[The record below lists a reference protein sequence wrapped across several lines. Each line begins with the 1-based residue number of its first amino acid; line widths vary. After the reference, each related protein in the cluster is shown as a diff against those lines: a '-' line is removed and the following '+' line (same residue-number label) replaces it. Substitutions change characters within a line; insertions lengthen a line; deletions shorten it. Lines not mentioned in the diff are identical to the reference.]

1 VTRPYDALMTAVRPL
16 HTALGFSACH
26 YYVPDDMETETVTA
40 TRGRPREFDIEE
52 ALAAA
57 LRVFWEKGYEGASLT
72 DLTDAMGITRPSLY
86 AAFGNKEALFKR
98 ALDLYETEKLAYVGR
113 ALDAPTARGVAQR
126 LLEGAIENVTSE
138 CPGCLGVI
146 VSVSCGSTESPIQQD
161 VRARAQSSKAAMVER
176 MQRAI
181 DEGDFTLP
189 VSAEAMTQ
197 YLMAV
202 LQGLAVQAGTGATR
216 EQLQQVAEATL
227 AIWPSR

>member
-1 VTRPYDALMTAVRPL
+1 
-16 HTALGFSACH
+16 
-26 YYVPDDMETETVTA
+26 METETVTA
-40 TRGRPREFDIEE
+40 ARGRPREFDLEE

-72 DLTDAMGITRPSLY
+72 DLTEAMGITRPSLY

-126 LLEGAIENVTSE
+126 LLEGSIENVTSE

-161 VRARAQSSKAAMVER
+161 VRARAQSSRTALVER

-189 VSAEAMTQ
+189 VSADAMTQ

-216 EQLQQVAEATL
+216 EQLQQVADATL

>member
-1 VTRPYDALMTAVRPL
+1 
-16 HTALGFSACH
+16 
-26 YYVPDDMETETVTA
+26 METDTVTA
-40 TRGRPREFDIEE
+40 ARGRPREFDTEE

-57 LRVFWEKGYEGASLT
+57 LRVFWEKGYDGASLT
-72 DLTDAMGITRPSLY
+72 DLTEAMGITRPSLY

-98 ALDLYETEKLAYVGR
+98 ALDLYETEKLAYVRR
-113 ALDAPTARGVAQR
+113 ALDAPTARGVVQR
-126 LLEGAIENVTSE
+126 LLDGAIKNMTSE

-161 VRARAQSSKAAMVER
+161 VRARAQSARAAMVER
-176 MQRAI
+176 LQRAI
-181 DEGDFTLP
+181 DEGDFTLS

-202 LQGLAVQAGTGATR
+202 MQGLAVQAGTGATC

-227 AIWPSR
+227 AVWPSR

>member
-1 VTRPYDALMTAVRPL
+1 METTAVL
-16 HTALGFSACH
+16 
-26 YYVPDDMETETVTA
+26 
-40 TRGRPREFDIEE
+40 RGRPREFDIEE

-86 AAFGNKEALFKR
+86 AAFGNKEALSKR
-98 ALDLYETEKLAYVGR
+98 ALDLYETETLAYVRR
-113 ALDAPTARGVAQR
+113 ALDAATARGVAQR
-126 LLEGAIENVTSE
+126 LLEGAIETVTGE

-161 VRARAQSSKAAMVER
+161 IRARAQSARAAMVER

-197 YLMAV
+197 YLLAV
-202 LQGLAVQAGTGATR
+202 LQGLAVQAGTGASR

>member
-1 VTRPYDALMTAVRPL
+1 
-16 HTALGFSACH
+16 
-26 YYVPDDMETETVTA
+26 METDTVTA
-40 TRGRPREFDIEE
+40 PRGRPREFDVEE

-72 DLTDAMGITRPSLY
+72 DLTEAMGITRPSLY

-98 ALDLYETEKLAYVGR
+98 ALDLYEKEKLAYVRR

-126 LLEGAIENVTSE
+126 LLEGAIETITGE

-161 VRARAQSSKAAMVER
+161 VRARTQSARAAMVER
-176 MQRAI
+176 LQRAI

-189 VSAEAMTQ
+189 VGAEAITQ
-197 YLMAV
+197 YLLAV
-202 LQGLAVQAGTGATR
+202 LQGLAVQAGTGAPR
-216 EQLQQVAEATL
+216 EQLQQVADATL